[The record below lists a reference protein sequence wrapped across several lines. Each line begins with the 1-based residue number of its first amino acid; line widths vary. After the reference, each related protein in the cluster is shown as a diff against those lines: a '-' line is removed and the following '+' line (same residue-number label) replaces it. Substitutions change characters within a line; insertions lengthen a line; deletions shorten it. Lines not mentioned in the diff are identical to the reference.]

1 MKKILLC
8 VALLSLLFCGFMD
21 KPVKPVR
28 YDVYGIANYVDGEIN
43 VFTIYRGKDL
53 DQIYET
59 AMRDDVAFKRD
70 VTLTQVREI
79 QDNGLYLLV
88 DVKTQER
95 ALIELQ
101 EHKIKSLR

>member
-8 VALLSLLFCGFMD
+8 VALLSLLFCGFVE
-21 KPVKPVR
+21 KPVK
-28 YDVYGIANYVDGEIN
+28 YDVYGIANYMDGEIN
-43 VFTIYRGKDL
+43 IFTIYRGKDL

-59 AMRDDVAFKRD
+59 AMRDDVAFKRN
-70 VTLTQVREI
+70 VTLRQVGEI
-79 QDNGLYLLV
+79 QDDGLYLLV

>member
-8 VALLSLLFCGFMD
+8 VALLSLLFCGF
-21 KPVKPVR
+21 VEKPVR
-28 YDVYGIANYVDGEIN
+28 YNVYGIANYVNGEIN
-43 VFTIYRGKDL
+43 IFTIYRDKGL

-70 VTLTQVREI
+70 VTLRQVREI
-79 QDNGLYLLV
+79 RDDGLYLLV
-88 DVKTQER
+88 DVKTENYS
-95 ALIELQ
+95 LIELQ

>member
-8 VALLSLLFCGFMD
+8 VVLLSLLFCGFMD
-21 KPVKPVR
+21 KPVR
-28 YDVYGIANYVDGEIN
+28 YNVYGIANYVDGEIN
-43 VFTIYRGKDL
+43 IFSIYRGKDL

-59 AMRDDVAFKRD
+59 AMRDDVAFKRN
-70 VTLTQVREI
+70 VTLRQVGEI

-95 ALIELQ
+95 ALIKLQ
-101 EHKIKSLR
+101 DHKIKSLR

>member
-1 MKKILLC
+1 MKKMLLC

-21 KPVKPVR
+21 KPVR
-28 YDVYGIANYVDGEIN
+28 YNVYGIANYVDGEIN
-43 VFTIYRGKDL
+43 IFTIYRGKDL

-70 VTLTQVREI
+70 LTLTQVHEI
-79 QDNGLYLLV
+79 QDDGLYLLV
-88 DVKTQER
+88 DVKTMEYS
-95 ALIELQ
+95 LIKLQ

>member
-8 VALLSLLFCGFMD
+8 VALLSLLFCGF
-21 KPVKPVR
+21 VEKPVR
-28 YDVYGIANYVDGEIN
+28 YNVYGIANYVNGEIN
-43 VFTIYRGKDL
+43 IFTIYRDKGL

-59 AMRDDVAFKRD
+59 AMRDDVAFKRN
-70 VTLTQVREI
+70 VTLRQVGEI
-79 QDNGLYLLV
+79 QDDGLYLLV

-101 EHKIKSLR
+101 EHKFKYLR

>member
-1 MKKILLC
+1 MKKILVC

-21 KPVKPVR
+21 KPVR
-28 YDVYGIANYVDGEIN
+28 YDVYGIANYMDGEIN
-43 VFTIYRGKDL
+43 IFSIYRDKGL

-70 VTLTQVREI
+70 VTLRQVREI
-79 QDNGLYLLV
+79 RDDGLYLLV
-88 DVKTQER
+88 DVKTENYS
-95 ALIELQ
+95 LIELQ

>member
-1 MKKILLC
+1 MKKILVC

-21 KPVKPVR
+21 KPVK

-43 VFTIYRGKDL
+43 IFTIYRGKDL

-70 VTLTQVREI
+70 LTLTQVREI
-79 QDNGLYLLV
+79 QDDGLYRLV
-88 DVKTQER
+88 DVKTQESV
-95 ALIELQ
+95 LTEL
-101 EHKIKSLR
+101 K